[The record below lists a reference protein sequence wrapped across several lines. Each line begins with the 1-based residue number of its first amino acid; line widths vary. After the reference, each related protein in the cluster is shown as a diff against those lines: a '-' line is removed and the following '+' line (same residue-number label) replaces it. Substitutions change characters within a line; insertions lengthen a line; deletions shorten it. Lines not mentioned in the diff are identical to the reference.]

1 VKGFRI
7 LTVIVA
13 FIIVV
18 CAVVVQAHDE
28 PVKTATERI
37 EREKTRQ
44 KMERL
49 SVESQDIWVVTPND
63 SGRANDSTLLVHSQ
77 YDRRGNLVEQWIYDG
92 PDTTRTISLYDHK
105 NGWLEEVSFQNDT
118 LVDRTVF
125 VYDHDGLIRRIQ
137 GYDNHGQLTDR
148 LDYLRPAHE
157 DVIHAEKRNAS
168 DSLVYAVLYS
178 FEPGS
183 EFKRLLEARQSK
195 GDGSLMIRM
204 RNRFDHELRAEKR
217 VYGKNDSLSHSFD
230 YTYTASGEFNR
241 IFKRTPDGK
250 VAISQ
255 SYEYRGDGLVAK
267 MIEYNGFGV
276 IKRTLYYSYRTYDTP
291 R

>member
-1 VKGFRI
+1 
-7 LTVIVA
+7 
-13 FIIVV
+13 
-18 CAVVVQAHDE
+18 
-28 PVKTATERI
+28 
-37 EREKTRQ
+37 
-44 KMERL
+44 MERL

-63 SGRANDSTLLVHSQ
+63 SSRLNDSTLLVHSQ

-92 PDTTRTISLYDHK
+92 QDTTRTISLYDHK

-125 VYDHDGLIRRIQ
+125 VYDHDGLIKQIR
-137 GYDNHGQLTDR
+137 GYDNQGQLADR
-148 LDYLRPAHE
+148 LDYLRPARQ

-168 DSLVYAVLYS
+168 DSLVYTVLYS

-204 RNRFDHELRAEKR
+204 RNRFDHDLRTEKR
-217 VYGKNDSLSHSFD
+217 VYNKNDSLSHFFS
-230 YTYTASGEFNR
+230 YTYTVSGEFDR
-241 IFKRTPDGK
+241 IVKGTPDDK
-250 VAISQ
+250 VATVQ
-255 SYEYRGDGLVAK
+255 SFEYRGDGLVAK
-267 MIEYNGFGV
+267 MTEHNGFGI